1 MKRFSIRLGIVTGVL
16 AVIIIGATALAKNGD
31 QIIRKDTTQC
41 SKWLNRN
48 VCTTTCEDSVY
59 THGVCRNDTDGSE
72 SAVTFECCCCTPGA
86 ENRSFI
92 GG

>member
-1 MKRFSIRLGIVTGVL
+1 MKRFSVRLGIVSGVL
-16 AVIIIGATALAKNGD
+16 AVIIGGATALAKNPKWV
-31 QIIRKDTTQC
+31 IKKDTTQC
-41 SKWLNRN
+41 SQWLKKN

-59 THGVCRNDTDGSE
+59 SIGSCRDDRDGSV
-72 SAVTFECCCCTPGA
+72 SPSTFECCCCTDGA

>member
-1 MKRFSIRLGIVTGVL
+1 MKSFSIRLGIVTGVL
-16 AVIIIGATALAKNGD
+16 AIIVAGATALAKNAD

-41 SKWLNRN
+41 SRWLRQN
-48 VCTTTCEDSVY
+48 VCTTTCADSVY
-59 THGVCRNDTDGSE
+59 THGVCRDDRDGSE
-72 SAVTFECCCCTPGA
+72 TSITFECCCCTDGA